1 MAAQITKNIQT
12 PTSNQ
17 TILTPEMLRG
27 DFRRALSVPCVTAP
41 RTLGA
46 PFVNNQIDPALFHP
60 LSLKIASMLP
70 AVDPA
75 LDPDGCGRY
84 VYVQDAEQH
93 RPAVRLAPRL
103 PDDREQAP
111 VLP

>member
-1 MAAQITKNIQT
+1 MFFFFGTQITKNIQT

-84 VYVQDAEQH
+84 VYMHGTGA
-93 RPAVRLAPRL
+93 APTSSTSRASTT
-103 PDDREQAP
+103 R
-111 VLP
+111 

>member
-1 MAAQITKNIQT
+1 MTKNIQT

-84 VYVQDAEQH
+84 VYVQRH
-93 RPAVRLAPRL
+93 RAAPTSST
-103 PDDREQAP
+103 
-111 VLP
+111 

>member
-1 MAAQITKNIQT
+1 
-12 PTSNQ
+12 
-17 TILTPEMLRG
+17 MLRG
-27 DFRRALSVPCVTAP
+27 DFRRALSVPCVTAA

-60 LSLKIASMLP
+60 LSLKIASMVP
-70 AVDPA
+70 RPDPA

-84 VYVQDAEQH
+84 VYVHDGSSTDQQYVSRA
-93 RPAVRLAPRL
+93 RL
-103 PDDREQAP
+103 PVDREQAG